1 VPRAP
6 VCSVCW
12 LLFYLFSYG
21 HCIVWLITTLVS
33 SNISYQYWDT
43 CHIWLTNIDTCHI
56 WLTNIETHV
65 TPGWILRM
73 STISC
78 LGDRMT
84 FSSPG
89 QYSHVMQVLFSL
101 RFEVCKLFT
110 FQFFTK
116 PLDTIKPKRTEILLN
131 GQLQIWY
138 FHIIWK
144 TNTFFLYVHDHW
156 VYNINLTIWCY
167 VRVAFLLEIFN

>member
-1 VPRAP
+1 MPRAP

-33 SNISYQYWDT
+33 SNISYQYW
-43 CHIWLTNIDTCHI
+43 DTCHI